1 MPRPIADRRTRSDR
15 ARLPGY
21 LRRRSW
27 WRSRTAGAL
36 LRGGALLFLG
46 LTIVHGLELGDHVKD
61 PTSPLYNLEGRMAG
75 LVGMQAE
82 RVAISGLKYH
92 RPEAVLTA
100 IGVRTGGSLLA
111 FEPDQARRLL
121 ENLDWVK
128 KAQVEMVYPNGLRIR
143 IEEREPIAL
152 WQTDGNFYPVD
163 AEGVA
168 IVSLHPG
175 RFSHLLLVT
184 GEGANEKA
192 AELVNRLE
200 ALPAL
205 RSRVRAAARVGNRR
219 WNLYLASGLKVLLP
233 ERDEQAALAR
243 LARLIEDGR
252 LEEKAVAVL
261 DMRLDDRLYLAPQKL
276 AAAEKSAGR
285 Q

>member
-1 MPRPIADRRTRSDR
+1 MPRPVADRRRR
-15 ARLPGY
+15 PAPARLPGY

-27 WRSRTAGAL
+27 WRSPAAGAL
-36 LRGGALLFLG
+36 LRGSGLAVLALTL
-46 LTIVHGLELGDHVKD
+46 VHGLELGDHVKD

-100 IGVRTGGSLLA
+100 IGVRTGGSLLG
-111 FEPDQARRLL
+111 FEPDRARRLL

-128 KAQVEMVYPNGLRIR
+128 AAQVEMLYPNGLRIR
-143 IEEREPIAL
+143 IKEREPIAL
-152 WQTDGNFYPVD
+152 WQTDGHFYPVD

-184 GEGANEKA
+184 GEGANMKA

-243 LARLIEDGR
+243 LARLLTARR
-252 LEEKAVAVL
+252 LEEKAVAAL
-261 DMRLDDRLYLAPQKL
+261 DLRLDDRLHLRPQKG
-276 AAAEKSAGR
+276 AAGEKRGH
-285 Q
+285 